1 MDALDNAIRN
11 NMEWVLQKVHRASV
25 SCGRDPQSIKLI
37 VVTKGQP
44 CEKIEAALLGG
55 AKYFGENYPEETER
69 KILELEDPSKIEWHM
84 IGHLQTRKSK
94 IVANYFSMIHSLDS
108 VHLAEKLNSQLFNLQ
123 KVMPVLLECNVSGEE
138 FKSGFPAWQEDQWPI
153 LLSELDTIT
162 SLTNLKIQG
171 LMTMPPI
178 FQSPQQIKPYFIR
191 LRKLQAYLAQQ
202 FPKEQWD
209 ELSMGTSEDY
219 EVAVG
224 EGATFIR
231 IGQAIFG
238 PRKLTIL

>member
-1 MDALDNAIRN
+1 MDALHNSIRN
-11 NMEWVLQKVHRASV
+11 NIEGVLQKVHSV
-25 SCGRDPQSIKLI
+25 SVACGRDPQSIKLI

-44 CEKIEAALLGG
+44 CEKIEAAILAG
-55 AKYFGENYPEETER
+55 AKYFGENYPEETQG
-69 KILELEDPSKIEWHM
+69 KIFELKESSKIEWHM

-94 IVANYFSMIHSLDS
+94 IVAEHFSMLHSLDS
-108 VHLAEKLNSQLFNLQ
+108 VHLAEKINSQLLNRQ
-123 KVMPVLLECNVSGEE
+123 KVMPVLLECNISGEE
-138 FKSGFPAWQEDQWPI
+138 SKSGFPAWREDHWPI
-153 LLSELDTIT
+153 LLFELDKIRAL
-162 SLTNLKIQG
+162 SNLKIQG

-178 FQSPQQIKPYFIR
+178 FQSPQQVKPYFIR
-191 LRKLQAYLAQQ
+191 LRKLQAYLSLQ

-219 EVAVG
+219 DVAVQ

-238 PRKLTIL
+238 PRKSHML